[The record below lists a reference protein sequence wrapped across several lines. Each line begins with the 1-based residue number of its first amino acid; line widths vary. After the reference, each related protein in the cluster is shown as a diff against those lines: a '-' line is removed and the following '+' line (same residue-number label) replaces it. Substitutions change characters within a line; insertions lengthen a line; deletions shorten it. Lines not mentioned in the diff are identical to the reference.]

1 MDNVQTDLSPEQI
14 SQLACLGTSM
24 ARSNILFASF
34 PRELF
39 KNTMVYDPIA
49 KQDVF
54 IWESDFDELSAYV
67 SQFQAGTWPDN
78 SPFGTPEPGT
88 SGCE

>member
-1 MDNVQTDLSPEQI
+1 MG
-14 SQLACLGTSM
+14 QLACLGTTM
-24 ARSNILFASF
+24 PRENIAFASF

-39 KNTMVYDPIA
+39 DTGMVYDPIA

-54 IWESDFDELSAYV
+54 IWKSDFDDLRDYV
-67 SQFQAGTWPDN
+67 ARFQAGTWPAP
-78 SPFGTPEPGT
+78 SPAFGTPEPGT